1 MNMSTTLAGLGLG
14 GVTTGAIIFA
24 EVVLTGATQ
33 VNLKEAF
40 GVGAVVVGLVW
51 WMGKKF
57 TRIEDSIENIENRL
71 KSLPCDKKG
80 CK

>member
-1 MNMSTTLAGLGLG
+1 MNMSTALAGIGLG
-14 GVTTGAIIFA
+14 GFTTGAILFA
-24 EVVLTGATQ
+24 EVVITGSTQ

-57 TRIEDSIENIENRL
+57 TRLEDSIENIEKRL
-71 KSLPCDKKG
+71 DSLPCDKKE
-80 CK
+80 CE